1 MNLPLF
7 VAKRY
12 FFTKSKASFI
22 TFISRISMLGV
33 GVEVM
38 ALILILSVFN
48 GLEEFQKGLFK
59 TYDPDLKVISTQNTR
74 FTLTAQ
80 QLKDVKSLEGIR
92 FVNPILE
99 DQALIRYKNKQLVVR
114 FKGVDDEFLKAER
127 LKKQVVEGDYF
138 VQNGE
143 HAFAVVGIGVFLNM
157 GMSFEDVF
165 TPIEAWYP
173 NHQAL
178 KRFTINEQS
187 IRSNRFFPSG
197 VMEVEQS
204 FDNQMILVPLPWMEE
219 LMGVENQIS
228 ALEIM
233 IDEHADEQALKSK
246 LATLLG
252 KTYQVQTRDEQH
264 VALLK
269 AIKIEKFFV
278 FLIMAFVMGIASFTL
293 FYALSLLVIEKKKDL
308 STLLAMGF
316 TKKQMFQTFLLVGV
330 LISFSGAIIGMLLGY
345 GLGYIQQE
353 FGIISLGI
361 PNSLIDA
368 YPIQMR
374 IGDFIQTAL
383 VVIII
388 TFLASIFPARKA
400 VEMTFK
406 RS

>member
-1 MNLPLF
+1 
-7 VAKRY
+7 
-12 FFTKSKASFI
+12 
-22 TFISRISMLGV
+22 MLGV

-59 TYDPDLKVISTQNTR
+59 TYDPDLKVISNQNTR

-233 IDEHADEQALKSK
+233 IDEHTDEQALKSK

-406 RS
+406 RL

>member
-233 IDEHADEQALKSK
+233 IDEHTDEQALKSK

-406 RS
+406 RL

>member
-246 LATLLG
+246 IATLLG

-353 FGIISLGI
+353 FGVISLGI

-406 RS
+406 RL